1 MWITVLLEGY
11 DLVVLGAIIP
21 TLLKTHHLG
30 MTAGDATT
38 IATLSLVGV
47 AIGAVCVGPRP
58 TGCQAAACSSARWC
72 CSRSSP
78 SCRWRTPSRC
88 SPRSA

>member
-1 MWITVLLEGY
+1 MTSTVPSHAPDRTAASGRNVWTVVLCWITVMLEGY

-38 IATLSLVGV
+38 IATLSLV
-47 AIGAVCVGPRP
+47 
-58 TGCQAAACSSARWC
+58 
-72 CSRSSP
+72 
-78 SCRWRTPSRC
+78 
-88 SPRSA
+88 